1 MSLGTKFEW
10 AINDAVNAA
19 VFKGVC
25 FGVSAGNDNSLASKK
40 SPATAVMR

>member
-25 FGVSAGNDNSLASKK
+25 VGVSAGNDNNFASKK